1 MKFKNIFFITIILLT
16 VLSISAISANDT
28 VDNIDVDLIATDLNS
43 VDVISA
49 DNINEESLI
58 CEDAPETGVAVNAT
72 DVSVNATDATGSV
85 TDDSSNTTDS
95 SIKSADLV
103 KYYKNDT
110 QYTASFFDADGN
122 PVVNQKVQ
130 ININGGNYTRTT
142 NSTGSIMFPINLNPG
157 IYALKVTN
165 PVTNES
171 AINNITVLS
180 TLKANDVVKSFKN
193 DTQYY
198 LTVLDGQGNPLA
210 NANVTFNINGVM
222 YERKSNASGIAKL
235 NLNLNSGKYIITA
248 IGPNGLQVSNNITIL
263 STIYGKDI
271 KKYYRNGTQYY
282 ANFTDS
288 QGNPLANS
296 NVTFNI
302 NGVMYTRTTNA
313 NGTAKLNIN
322 LNSGKY
328 ILTAINPVTT
338 EQMSNTVEVLNKIV
352 LKNSNTGG
360 NISMEYN
367 TSAKYTVAL
376 YEDNGTLAK
385 NKEVKFNINGVMYTR
400 TSNENGTA
408 SLTINL
414 RPGNYVITAEFE
426 GCKLSNIIKVR
437 ITPTVKLV
445 SANIK
450 YGQPIQFYLHEKNS
464 GNPITG
470 QHYGILYFNGTTY
483 GAYPDANG
491 LVQIG
496 QQLPVG
502 FKDTFLFGTIDD
514 EYYSSILSM
523 NTITIVE

>member
-1 MKFKNIFFITIILLT
+1 MKFRNIFFITIILLT
-16 VLSISAISANDT
+16 VLSISAVSAENTVNNNDA
-28 VDNIDVDLIATDLNS
+28 DLISTDLNS
-43 VDVISA
+43 VDVVSTST
-49 DNINEESLI
+49 INEESLI
-58 CEDAPETGVAVNAT
+58 YEDAPAT
-72 DVSVNATDATGSV
+72 DASGNATDADGDDA
-85 TDDSSNTTDS
+85 DDSSNTTDS
-95 SIKSADLV
+95 SIKSSDVV

-130 ININGGNYTRTT
+130 ININGGDYTRTT
-142 NSTGSIMFPINLNPG
+142 DSNGSIIFPINLDPG
-157 IYALKVTN
+157 VYTLKVTN

-180 TLKANDVVKSFKN
+180 TLKADDVVKSYKN
-193 DTQYY
+193 GTQYY
-198 LTVLDGQGNPLA
+198 LTVLDGQGNPLP

-235 NLNLNSGKYIITA
+235 NLNLNSGNYIITA
-248 IGPNGLQVSNNITIL
+248 IGPNELQLSNNITIL
-263 STIYGKDI
+263 PTISGNDI

-282 ANFTDS
+282 ANFTNS
-288 QGNPLANS
+288 QGNPLANA

-302 NGVMYTRTTNA
+302 NGVMYTRTTNE

-322 LNSGKY
+322 LEPGKY
-328 ILTAINPVTT
+328 TLTAINPVTT

-352 LKNSNTGG
+352 LQNSNSGG

-367 TSAKYTVAL
+367 TGEKYTVTL

-385 NKEVKFNINGVMYTR
+385 NKEVKFNINGVIYTR

-414 RPGNYVITAEFE
+414 MPGNYVITSEFE
-426 GCKLSNIIKVR
+426 NSKLSNLIKVR
-437 ITPTVKLV
+437 ITPTVTLV
-445 SANIK
+445 SSEVK

-464 GNPITG
+464 GKPITG
-470 QHYGILYFNGTTY
+470 NHYGILEFNGTNY

-502 FKDTFLFGTIDD
+502 FRDNFLFGTFDD
-514 EYYSSILSM
+514 EYYSSVFSM

>member
-1 MKFKNIFFITIILLT
+1 
-16 VLSISAISANDT
+16 
-28 VDNIDVDLIATDLNS
+28 
-43 VDVISA
+43 
-49 DNINEESLI
+49 
-58 CEDAPETGVAVNAT
+58 
-72 DVSVNATDATGSV
+72 
-85 TDDSSNTTDS
+85 
-95 SIKSADLV
+95 
-103 KYYKNDT
+103 
-110 QYTASFFDADGN
+110 
-122 PVVNQKVQ
+122 
-130 ININGGNYTRTT
+130 
-142 NSTGSIMFPINLNPG
+142 
-157 IYALKVTN
+157 
-165 PVTNES
+165 
-171 AINNITVLS
+171 
-180 TLKANDVVKSFKN
+180 
-193 DTQYY
+193 
-198 LTVLDGQGNPLA
+198 
-210 NANVTFNINGVM
+210 M

-235 NLNLNSGKYIITA
+235 NINLNSGKYIITA
-248 IGPNGLQVSNNITIL
+248 IGPNNLKVSNNITIL
-263 STIYGKDI
+263 PTIYGEDI

-288 QGNPLANS
+288 QGNPLANAD
-296 NVTFNI
+296 VTFNI
-302 NGVMYTRTTNA
+302 NGVMYTRSTNE

-328 ILTAINPVTT
+328 TLTAINPVTT
-338 EQMSNTVEVLNKIV
+338 EQMSNTVEVLNKIEV
-352 LKNSNTGG
+352 KNSNTGG

-367 TSAKYTVAL
+367 ASEKYTVAL

-400 TSNENGTA
+400 TSDENGTA

-426 GCKLSNIIKVR
+426 NCKLSNLIKVR

-445 SANIK
+445 SSEVK

-470 QHYGILYFNGTTY
+470 EHYGILYFNGTTY

-502 FKDTFLFGTIDD
+502 FKDNFLFGTIDD

>member
-72 DVSVNATDATGSV
+72 DVSVNATDATGNV

-302 NGVMYTRTTNA
+302 NGVMYTRT
-313 NGTAKLNIN
+313 
-322 LNSGKY
+322 
-328 ILTAINPVTT
+328 
-338 EQMSNTVEVLNKIV
+338 
-352 LKNSNTGG
+352 
-360 NISMEYN
+360 
-367 TSAKYTVAL
+367 
-376 YEDNGTLAK
+376 
-385 NKEVKFNINGVMYTR
+385 
-400 TSNENGTA
+400 SNENGTA

>member
-28 VDNIDVDLIATDLNS
+28 VDNNADLISTDLNS

-49 DNINEESLI
+49 DTINEESLS
-58 CEDAPETGVAVNAT
+58 EDAPAT
-72 DVSVNATDATGSV
+72 DVSGNSTDVAGNS
-85 TDDSSNTTDS
+85 TDDSTNTTGS
-95 SIKSADLV
+95 SITSSDLV

-110 QYTASFFDADGN
+110 QYTAGFLDVDGN
-122 PVVNQKVQ
+122 PLVNQT
-130 ININGGNYTRTT
+130 IPIEINGRNYNRTT
-142 NSTGSIMFPINLNPG
+142 NSSGFIYFSINLEPG
-157 IYALKVTN
+157 NYDLKVTN

-171 AINNITVLS
+171 VINNITVLS
-180 TLKANDVVKSFKN
+180 TLNADDVVKSYKN
-193 DTQYY
+193 GTQYY

-210 NANVTFNINGVM
+210 NA
-222 YERKSNASGIAKL
+222 
-235 NLNLNSGKYIITA
+235 
-248 IGPNGLQVSNNITIL
+248 
-263 STIYGKDI
+263 D
-271 KKYYRNGTQYY
+271 
-282 ANFTDS
+282 
-288 QGNPLANS
+288 
-296 NVTFNI
+296 VTFNI
-302 NGVMYTRTTNA
+302 NGVMYTRSTNE

-328 ILTAINPVTT
+328 TLTAINPVTT
-338 EQMSNTVEVLNKIV
+338 EQMSNTVEVLNKIEV
-352 LKNSNTGG
+352 KNSNTDG

-367 TSAKYTVAL
+367 ASEKYTVAL

-400 TSNENGTA
+400 TSDENGTA

-426 GCKLSNIIKVR
+426 NCKLSNLIKVR

-445 SANIK
+445 SSEVK

-470 QHYGILYFNGTTY
+470 EHYGILYFNGTTY

-502 FKDTFLFGTIDD
+502 FKDNFLFGTIDD

>member
-16 VLSISAISANDT
+16 VLSISAVSAENT

-43 VDVISA
+43 VDVIST

-58 CEDAPETGVAVNAT
+58 CENSSATDTSGNAT
-72 DVSVNATDATGSV
+72 DVAGNATDDLTN
-85 TDDSSNTTDS
+85 TTTDS
-95 SIKSADLV
+95 SIKSNDLV

-110 QYTASFFDADGN
+110 QYTASFYDSEGN
-122 PVVNQKVQ
+122 PLVNQIIP
-130 ININGGNYTRTT
+130 ININGLNYNRTT
-142 NSTGSIMFPINLNPG
+142 NSSGFIFFSINLNPG
-157 IYALKVTN
+157 VYALKVTN

-171 AINNITVLS
+171 VINNITVLS
-180 TLKANDVVKSFKN
+180 TLNADDVVKSYKN
-193 DTQYY
+193 GTQYY

-210 NANVTFNINGVM
+210 NA
-222 YERKSNASGIAKL
+222 
-235 NLNLNSGKYIITA
+235 
-248 IGPNGLQVSNNITIL
+248 
-263 STIYGKDI
+263 D
-271 KKYYRNGTQYY
+271 
-282 ANFTDS
+282 
-288 QGNPLANS
+288 
-296 NVTFNI
+296 VTFNI
-302 NGVMYTRTTNA
+302 NGVMYTRSTNE

-328 ILTAINPVTT
+328 TLTAINPVTT
-338 EQMSNTVEVLNKIV
+338 EQMSNTVEVLNKIEV
-352 LKNSNTGG
+352 KNSNTGG

-367 TSAKYTVAL
+367 ASEKYTVAL

-400 TSNENGTA
+400 TSDENGTA

-426 GCKLSNIIKVR
+426 NCKLSNLIKVR

-445 SANIK
+445 SSEVK

-470 QHYGILYFNGTTY
+470 EHYGILYFNGTTY

-502 FKDTFLFGTIDD
+502 FKDNFLFGTIDD

>member
-16 VLSISAISANDT
+16 VLSISAVSAENT

-43 VDVISA
+43 VDVIST

-58 CEDAPETGVAVNAT
+58 CENSSATDTSGNAT
-72 DVSVNATDATGSV
+72 DVAGNATDDLTN
-85 TDDSSNTTDS
+85 TTTDS
-95 SIKSADLV
+95 SIKSNDLV

-110 QYTASFFDADGN
+110 QYTASFYDSEGN
-122 PVVNQKVQ
+122 PLVNQIIP
-130 ININGGNYTRTT
+130 ININGLNYNRTT
-142 NSTGSIMFPINLNPG
+142 NSSGFIFFSINLNPG
-157 IYALKVTN
+157 VYALKVTN

-171 AINNITVLS
+171 VINNITVLS
-180 TLKANDVVKSFKN
+180 TLNADDVVKSYKN
-193 DTQYY
+193 GTQYY

-210 NANVTFNINGVM
+210 NA
-222 YERKSNASGIAKL
+222 
-235 NLNLNSGKYIITA
+235 
-248 IGPNGLQVSNNITIL
+248 
-263 STIYGKDI
+263 D
-271 KKYYRNGTQYY
+271 
-282 ANFTDS
+282 
-288 QGNPLANS
+288 
-296 NVTFNI
+296 VTFNI
-302 NGVMYTRTTNA
+302 NGVMYTRLTNE

-328 ILTAINPVTT
+328 TLTAINPVTT
-338 EQMSNTVEVLNKIV
+338 EQMSNTVEVLNKIEV
-352 LKNSNTGG
+352 KNSNTGG

-367 TSAKYTVAL
+367 ASEKYTVAL

-400 TSNENGTA
+400 TSDENGTA

-426 GCKLSNIIKVR
+426 NCKLSNLIKVR

-445 SANIK
+445 SSEVK

-470 QHYGILYFNGTTY
+470 EHYGILYFNGTTY

-502 FKDTFLFGTIDD
+502 FKDNFLFGTIDD

>member
-16 VLSISAISANDT
+16 VLSISAVSAENT

-43 VDVISA
+43 VDVIST

-58 CEDAPETGVAVNAT
+58 CENSSATDTSGNAT
-72 DVSVNATDATGSV
+72 DDLTNT
-85 TDDSSNTTDS
+85 TTDS
-95 SIKSADLV
+95 SIKSNDLV

-110 QYTASFFDADGN
+110 QYTASFYDSEGN
-122 PVVNQKVQ
+122 PLVNQIIP
-130 ININGGNYTRTT
+130 ININGLNYNRTT
-142 NSTGSIMFPINLNPG
+142 NSSGFIYFSINLEPG
-157 IYALKVTN
+157 NYDLKVTN

-171 AINNITVLS
+171 VINNI
-180 TLKANDVVKSFKN
+180 
-193 DTQYY
+193 
-198 LTVLDGQGNPLA
+198 TVLDGQGNPLA
-210 NANVTFNINGVM
+210 NADVTFNINGVM

-235 NLNLNSGKYIITA
+235 NINLNSGKYIITA
-248 IGPNGLQVSNNITIL
+248 IGPNNLKVSNNITIL
-263 STIYGKDI
+263 PTIYGEDI

-288 QGNPLANS
+288 QGNPLANA

-302 NGVMYTRTTNA
+302 NGVMYTRSTNE

-328 ILTAINPVTT
+328 TLTAINPVTT
-338 EQMSNTVEVLNKIV
+338 EQMSNTVEVLNKIEV
-352 LKNSNTGG
+352 KNSNTGG

-367 TSAKYTVAL
+367 ASEKYTVAL

-400 TSNENGTA
+400 TSDENGTA

-426 GCKLSNIIKVR
+426 NCKLSNLIKVR

-445 SANIK
+445 SSEVK

-470 QHYGILYFNGTTY
+470 EHYGILYFNGTTY

-502 FKDTFLFGTIDD
+502 FKDNFLFGTIDD

>member
-16 VLSISAISANDT
+16 VLSISAVSAENT

-43 VDVISA
+43 VDVIST

-58 CEDAPETGVAVNAT
+58 CENSSATDTSGNAT
-72 DVSVNATDATGSV
+72 DVAGNATDDLTN
-85 TDDSSNTTDS
+85 TTTDS
-95 SIKSADLV
+95 SIKSNDLV

-110 QYTASFFDADGN
+110 QYTASFYDSEGN
-122 PVVNQKVQ
+122 PLVNQIIP
-130 ININGGNYTRTT
+130 ININGLNYNRTT
-142 NSTGSIMFPINLNPG
+142 NSSGFIFFSINLNPG
-157 IYALKVTN
+157 VYALKVTN

-171 AINNITVLS
+171 VINNITVLS
-180 TLKANDVVKSFKN
+180 TLNADDVVKSYKN
-193 DTQYY
+193 GTQYY

-210 NANVTFNINGVM
+210 NADVTFNINGVM

-235 NLNLNSGKYIITA
+235 NINLNSGKYVITA
-248 IGPNGLQVSNNITIL
+248 LGPNGLRISNNITVL
-263 STIYGKDI
+263 STISGKDI

-282 ANFTDS
+282 ANFTDK
-288 QGNPLANS
+288 QGNPLANT

-302 NGVMYTRTTNA
+302 NGVMYTRLTNE

-328 ILTAINPVTT
+328 TLTAINPVTT
-338 EQMSNTVEVLNKIV
+338 EQMSNTVEVLNKIEV
-352 LKNSNTGG
+352 KNSNTGG

-367 TSAKYTVAL
+367 ASEKYTVAL

-400 TSNENGTA
+400 TSDENGTA

-426 GCKLSNIIKVR
+426 NCKLSNLIKVR

-445 SANIK
+445 SSEVK

-470 QHYGILYFNGTTY
+470 EHYGILYFNGTTY

-502 FKDTFLFGTIDD
+502 FKDNFLFGTIDD

>member
-58 CEDAPETGVAVNAT
+58 CEDTPETGVAVNAT
-72 DVSVNATDATGSV
+72 DVSVNATDATENV

-171 AINNITVLS
+171 AINNLS

-198 LTVLDGQGNPLA
+198 LTILDGQGNPLA
-210 NANVTFNINGVM
+210 NA
-222 YERKSNASGIAKL
+222 
-235 NLNLNSGKYIITA
+235 
-248 IGPNGLQVSNNITIL
+248 
-263 STIYGKDI
+263 
-271 KKYYRNGTQYY
+271 
-282 ANFTDS
+282 
-288 QGNPLANS
+288 

-328 ILTAINPVTT
+328 TLTAINPVTT

-502 FKDTFLFGTIDD
+502 FKDNFLFGTIDD